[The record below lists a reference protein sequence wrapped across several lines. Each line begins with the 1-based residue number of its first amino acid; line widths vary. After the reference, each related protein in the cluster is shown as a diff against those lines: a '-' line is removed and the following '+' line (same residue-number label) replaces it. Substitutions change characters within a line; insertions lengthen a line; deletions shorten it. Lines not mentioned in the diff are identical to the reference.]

1 VREQAAWGNLFPIA
15 CFLLPKPDYL
25 ANKKD
30 IPNLYSTYGYYFG
43 RFSVSPSNE
52 NKLVIL
58 GVLNGSFVFMADLAR
73 TIPLPLSCEFIKIS
87 SYSGMESTGKVMEV
101 IGIPASIEGKNVLVV
116 EDIVDTGNS
125 MAYLKRQ
132 LESLHPKRI
141 AIATLLF
148 KKEAFLF
155 NYPLDYVGFEIPNK
169 FVVGFG
175 LDYDGEGRNYPN
187 IYQLSI
193 P

>member
-1 VREQAAWGNLFPIA
+1 MKKIQIKDKTFETYLTEGQIKKRIEELGVQIAADFEG
-15 CFLLPKPDYL
+15 
-25 ANKKD
+25 
-30 IPNLYSTYGYYFG
+30 
-43 RFSVSPSNE
+43 E
-52 NKLVIL
+52 ELVLL
-58 GVLNGSFVFMADLAR
+58 GVLNGSFVVMADLVR

-101 IGIPASIEGKNVLVV
+101 IGIPGSIEGKNELVV

-132 LESLHPKRI
+132 LEAFHPKRI

-175 LDYDGEGRNYPN
+175 LDYDGAGRNFPD

>member
-1 VREQAAWGNLFPIA
+1 MKKIQIKDKTFET
-15 CFLLPKPDYL
+15 YL
-25 ANKKD
+25 MEGQIKQRIEELGVQIGAD
-30 IPNLYSTYGYYFG
+30 FVG
-43 RFSVSPSNE
+43 E
-52 NKLVIL
+52 ELVIL
-58 GVLNGSFVFMADLAR
+58 GVLNGSFVFMADLVR

>member
-1 VREQAAWGNLFPIA
+1 MKKIKIKDKTFET
-15 CFLLPKPDYL
+15 YL
-25 ANKKD
+25 TEGQIKKRIEELGVQIGAD
-30 IPNLYSTYGYYFG
+30 FEG
-43 RFSVSPSNE
+43 E
-52 NKLVIL
+52 ELVLL
-58 GVLNGSFVFMADLAR
+58 GVLNGSFVVMADLVR

-175 LDYDGEGRNYPN
+175 LDYDGEGRNYPD

>member
-1 VREQAAWGNLFPIA
+1 MKKIQIKDKTFET
-15 CFLLPKPDYL
+15 YL
-25 ANKKD
+25 TEWQIKQRIEELGAQIGAD
-30 IPNLYSTYGYYFG
+30 FEG
-43 RFSVSPSNE
+43 E
-52 NKLVIL
+52 ELVLL
-58 GVLNGSFVFMADLAR
+58 GVLNGSFVVMADLVR

-155 NYPLDYVGFEIPNK
+155 NYTLDYVGFEIPNK

-175 LDYDGEGRNYPN
+175 LDYDGEGRNYPD

>member
-1 VREQAAWGNLFPIA
+1 MKKIQIKDKTFET
-15 CFLLPKPDYL
+15 YL
-25 ANKKD
+25 TEAQIKQRIEELGAQIGAD
-30 IPNLYSTYGYYFG
+30 FEG
-43 RFSVSPSNE
+43 E
-52 NKLVIL
+52 ELVLL
-58 GVLNGSFVFMADLAR
+58 GVLNGSFVVMADLVR

-87 SYSGMESTGKVMEV
+87 SYSGMESTGKVLEV

-125 MAYLKRQ
+125 MAYLKKQ
-132 LESLHPKRI
+132 LAAFKPKRI

-148 KKEAFLF
+148 KKEAFMF

-175 LDYDGEGRNYPN
+175 LDYDGEGRNYPE

>member
-1 VREQAAWGNLFPIA
+1 MKKIKIKDKTFET
-15 CFLLPKPDYL
+15 YL
-25 ANKKD
+25 TEGQIKQRIEELGVQIGAD
-30 IPNLYSTYGYYFG
+30 FEG
-43 RFSVSPSNE
+43 E
-52 NKLVIL
+52 ELVIL
-58 GVLNGSFVFMADLAR
+58 GVLNGSFVVMADLVR

-125 MAYLKRQ
+125 MAYLKKQ

-175 LDYDGEGRNYPN
+175 LDYDGEGRNYPD

>member
-1 VREQAAWGNLFPIA
+1 MKKIQIKDKTFET
-15 CFLLPKPDYL
+15 YL
-25 ANKKD
+25 TEGQIKQRIEELGAQIGAD
-30 IPNLYSTYGYYFG
+30 FEG
-43 RFSVSPSNE
+43 E
-52 NKLVIL
+52 ELVLL
-58 GVLNGSFVFMADLAR
+58 GVLNGSFVVMADLVR

-175 LDYDGEGRNYPN
+175 LDYDGEGRNYPD

>member
-1 VREQAAWGNLFPIA
+1 MKTIQLHDKTFET
-15 CFLLPKPDYL
+15 YL
-25 ANKKD
+25 S
-30 IPNLYSTYGYYFG
+30 STQLKMRIEELGAQISADFEG
-43 RFSVSPSNE
+43 E
-52 NKLVIL
+52 ELVVL
-58 GVLNGSFVFMADLAR
+58 GVLNGSFVVMADLVRA
-73 TIPLPLSCEFIKIS
+73 ISVPMSCEFIKIS
-87 SYSGMESTGKVMEV
+87 SYSGMESTGKVQEV
-101 IGIPASIEGKNVLVV
+101 IGVPTSIHQKNVLIV

-125 MAYLKRQ
+125 MAYLMKQ
-132 LESLHPKRI
+132 LEAFHPKRI

-175 LDYDGEGRNYPN
+175 LDYDGAGRNYPD